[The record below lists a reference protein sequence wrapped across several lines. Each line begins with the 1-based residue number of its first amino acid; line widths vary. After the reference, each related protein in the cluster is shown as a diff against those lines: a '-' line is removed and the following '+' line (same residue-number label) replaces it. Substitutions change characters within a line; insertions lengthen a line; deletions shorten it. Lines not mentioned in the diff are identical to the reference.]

1 MQINIENLSISYN
14 NHTVIDK
21 FSYTINSGEKI
32 ALVGVSGTGKTS
44 IINAIMNLIPYE
56 GNISF
61 SETPRIAT
69 VFQEDRLIEELS
81 VFTNIHMTANGLTN
95 NEIIDYINSVGL
107 TPRKKVSEL
116 SGGMKRR
123 VAILRAILAPSN
135 LLIMDEPFKGLDR
148 TTKELI
154 MNLISKKA
162 SDTTMI
168 IITHDMSEATYFNS
182 RIINIDSY
190 VSQEPE

>member
-123 VAILRAILAPSN
+123 VAILRAILAPFN

-190 VSQEPE
+190 VSQEPG

>member
-190 VSQEPE
+190 VSQEPG

>member
-81 VFTNIHMTANGLTN
+81 VFTNIHMTANGLAN

-190 VSQEPE
+190 VSQEPG

>member
-81 VFTNIHMTANGLTN
+81 VFTNIHMTANDLTN

-190 VSQEPE
+190 VSQEPG

>member
-182 RIINIDSY
+182 KIINIDSY
-190 VSQEPE
+190 VSQEPG

>member
-162 SDTTMI
+162 PDTTMI

-190 VSQEPE
+190 VSQEPG